1 MYTGG
6 PMNFES
12 STSRQA
18 VTKPV
23 SWGLHPLEDSTD
35 SQALLGAIR
44 TRYGFVHVVSVE
56 EGTFLEIVLNNWHY
70 TRHVFGGPISAR
82 ALLALADK
90 FAQET
95 QLEVTQALQEKAQAR
110 A

>member
-1 MYTGG
+1 
-6 PMNFES
+6 MNFES

-23 SWGLHPLEDSTD
+23 SWGLHPIEDSTD
-35 SQALLGAIR
+35 QKALLGAIR

-56 EGTFLEIVLNNWHY
+56 EGTFLEIVLHNWHY
-70 TRHVFGGPISAR
+70 TRHVHGGPISAR
-82 ALLALADK
+82 GLLALADK

-95 QLEVTQALQEKAQAR
+95 HQEVTQGGQEGGRAR
-110 A
+110 ASGT

>member
-1 MYTGG
+1 
-6 PMNFES
+6 MNFES